1 MYLPTSRDI
10 IAARNRARPVVVA
23 AATTAAA
30 AAAVIFC
37 SIFPFSGS
45 SSASAS
51 VLVWS
56 YCSLCIP
63 WLLREQGLRSFSRQ
77 RLIFPFEGGTG
88 VGRPKVLYFD

>member
-23 AATTAAA
+23 AATT

-56 YCSLCIP
+56 YCSLCIT

-88 VGRPKVLYFD
+88 VGRTKVLYFD